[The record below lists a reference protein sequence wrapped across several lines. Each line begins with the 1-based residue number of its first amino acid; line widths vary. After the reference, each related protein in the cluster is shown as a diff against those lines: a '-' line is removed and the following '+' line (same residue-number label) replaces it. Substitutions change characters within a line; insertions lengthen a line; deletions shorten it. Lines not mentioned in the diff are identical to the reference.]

1 MKIIKNIL
9 LSSKIINRLFTIKFK
24 EEFSIIFGIN
34 LLLYQ
39 KGGFWKNII
48 YSSILQEVSKSF
60 ENIEYHNIN
69 LRLFFKY
76 INCKQYFLNSKSK
89 IKKNNDE
96 ETDKETDSD
105 DEIECL
111 CEKKVARQK
120 VKKQNDN
127 ESRIYYT
134 CSK

>member
-48 YSSILQEVSKSF
+48 YSSILQEVSESF

-69 LRLFFKY
+69 LENFFKY

-105 DEIECL
+105 
-111 CEKKVARQK
+111 KKLNVCMK
-120 VKKQNDN
+120 KKQLD
-127 ESRIYYT
+127 E
-134 CSK
+134 K